1 MFYRNLRKF
10 ANVFI
15 VEKVYENG
23 HNATY
28 LKYKQKTFEL
38 GEKVLEYRWS
48 TELPVMVNL
57 FSGDCFV
64 TIEELKQKLKR
75 TIDKASVIKM
85 KSVKS

>member
-1 MFYRNLRKF
+1 MFYCNLRKF

-28 LKYKQKTFEL
+28 LKYKQKRFQL

-57 FSGDCFV
+57 FAGDCFCHN
-64 TIEELKQKLKR
+64 R
-75 TIDKASVIKM
+75 RIKT
-85 KSVKS
+85 KVETNH